1 MADVLTKKQRSFNM
15 SQIRSKDTKPEIKI
29 RKQLYKKGIGGY
41 RVHYKLFGKP
51 DIVFPAKKIVVF
63 IDGCF
68 WHKCPKCFIEPETR
82 KEFWMK
88 KIKGNVDR
96 DHKVNIKLKKEGW
109 KVLRYWEHEIKKS
122 PERVVLKIIKKL
134 KHINFY

>member
-15 SQIRSKDTKPEIKI
+15 SQIKSKDTKPEIKI
-29 RKQLYKKGIGGY
+29 RKQLYKKGIRGY

-51 DIVFPAKKIVVF
+51 DIVFPAKKIVIF

-68 WHKCPKCFIEPETR
+68 WHKCPKCFIESETR

-88 KIKGNVDR
+88 KIEGNVDR
-96 DHKVNIKLKKEGW
+96 DHKVKVKLKKEGW
-109 KVLRYWEHEIKKS
+109 TVLRYWEHEIKKS
-122 PERVVLKIIKKL
+122 PEQVALKIIKKL
-134 KHINFY
+134 KHINF